1 MTQVTSSWPRI
12 MTIINALWTK
22 QTQNPKK
29 IILNSLCFK
38 TKPNNEMSDEE
49 HSGSEFYYTEE
60 QLTAERKASR
70 CGRHFDNL
78 KPF

>member
-29 IILNSLCFK
+29 IILNFFALK
-38 TKPNNEMSDEE
+38 LNQILKWATKNILAVNFTILKSNWRQREKLVAVV
-49 HSGSEFYYTEE
+49 GI
-60 QLTAERKASR
+60 LTI
-70 CGRHFDNL
+70 
-78 KPF
+78 